1 VKSKIVEEVKL
12 AKYYGLS
19 IDSTP
24 DIAHID
30 QMTLIL
36 RYALQDMV
44 QLLNVSFVFFVIENH
59 GAQHL
64 FDSVMKVLT
73 DMDIDINN
81 CKSQSYDNASNMAGV
96 YTGVQARLKEINP
109 FADFVPCSAHSLNL
123 VGSVSAECSRE
134 AISFFGV
141 LQGVYNFLSASPQR
155 WAQFIDNMNKK
166 V

>member
-1 VKSKIVEEVKL
+1 MISINFRRMHSQGFSMPKMCSQSGLPRPPSRAGSPIRHKRHSAL
-12 AKYYGLS
+12 AYENNLAY
-19 IDSTP
+19 
-24 DIAHID
+24 
-30 QMTLIL
+30 
-36 RYALQDMV
+36 
-44 QLLNVSFVFFVIENH
+44 ENH

-109 FADFVPCSAHSLNL
+109 FADFVTCSAHSLHL